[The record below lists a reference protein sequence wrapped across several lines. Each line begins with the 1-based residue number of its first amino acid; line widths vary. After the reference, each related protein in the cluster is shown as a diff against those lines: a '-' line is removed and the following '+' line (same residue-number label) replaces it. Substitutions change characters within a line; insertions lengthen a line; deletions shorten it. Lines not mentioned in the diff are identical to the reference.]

1 LKTKKIHDL
10 TNIELEWAVAKCEG
24 RDMYVDSDGI
34 WFRDTATHKDGF
46 KTDYSGW
53 TLCGPIIEREKIS
66 LKFLNEG
73 DGWCAYIG
81 CIPHDFLLWNQSYD
95 TSNSYGEGPTPL
107 IAAMRCYVTNKL
119 MGDKDIEPILKHG
132 HLTIKIPPDIARFED

>member
-1 LKTKKIHDL
+1 MDIYQLKYYRRLRDLKTKKIHDL

-81 CIPHDFLLWNQSYD
+81 CMTH
-95 TSNSYGEGPTPL
+95 PTVMVKVQL
-107 IAAMRCYVTNKL
+107 
-119 MGDKDIEPILKHG
+119 
-132 HLTIKIPPDIARFED
+132 HL